1 MYWLGYAALSPYA
14 RQGSA
19 VSVEADALTRAAISV
34 ARSAENSWTLFGDKS
49 AALSQLAELADECT
63 EEDWDG
69 NRAEAL
75 DLVAVGR
82 SEDFVRVLPTGVPLP
97 DFAPEP
103 DGSISLDWIQSRCRM
118 LSVSVG
124 RSNRLAF
131 AWLDGSDSGHG
142 VAKFDGTT
150 VPSIILERIHFITGP
165 ANAALRVV

>member
-1 MYWLGYAALSPYA
+1 
-14 RQGSA
+14 
-19 VSVEADALTRAAISV
+19 
-34 ARSAENSWTLFGDKS
+34 
-49 AALSQLAELADECT
+49 
-63 EEDWDG
+63 
-69 NRAEAL
+69 
-75 DLVAVGR
+75 VGR